1 MFCRFVSWLVCAAP
15 YAVVS
20 EDTIAPMFNPDPMPL
35 EVIKAL
41 ALDGE
46 PLDELGEMTELMGFC
61 VRALRYSIYRQP
73 AGRLKQAAYQNRIV
87 AALGVLIEA
96 DA

>member
-1 MFCRFVSWLVCAAP
+1 M
-15 YAVVS
+15 
-20 EDTIAPMFNPDPMPL
+20 APMFNPDPMPVD
-35 EVIKAL
+35 VISVL
-41 ALDGE
+41 AVAGA
-46 PLDELGEMTELMGFC
+46 LDELGMTELMGFC